1 MNVADPCY
9 HQAIM
14 SMHPPTPAPG
24 VIARHV
30 GGETVLV
37 PTRIDVADFK
47 SVYLLSRVGAFLWQQ
62 LDGTRDRDELC
73 RLVRDRYAVPPE
85 RDVAADVDHFLAEL
99 SRRGLL

>member
-1 MNVADPCY
+1 MRT
-9 HQAIM
+9 Q
-14 SMHPPTPAPG
+14 PPAPAPG

-47 SVYLLSRVGAFLWQQ
+47 NVFLLSKVGAFLWQQ

-73 RLVRDRYAVPPE
+73 RLVRDRYAVPPD
-85 RDVAADVDHFLAEL
+85 RDVGADVDTFLGEL
-99 SRRGLL
+99 ARRGLLGS